1 MAHDKPYT
9 CIVVDDELL
18 ARQLIEFHI
27 SQTPQLELVHSFSS
41 CAEVQLFLNTQTVD
55 VLFLDIQMPTIS
67 GIDCLKQ
74 LKNPLK
80 VIFTTAFSEFAL
92 EGYELNIIDYLV
104 KPITAERFNKAVL
117 KVTEQLNLERELS
130 AHSNSDQETILIK
143 SNHQLVTVQLNEI
156 LYIESLH
163 KYVKIVTKTEKH
175 ITLIGIST
183 IEKELSP
190 LQFYRCHRSF
200 IINLKAVERIE
211 GTSVI
216 IGNSVIPISK
226 LSKSELKRKLGKS
239 IS

>member
-18 ARQLIEFHI
+18 ARQLIEFHV

-41 CAEVQLFLNTQTVD
+41 CAEVQLFLQTQPVD
-55 VLFLDIQMPTIS
+55 ILFLDIQMPTIS

-74 LKNPLK
+74 LKNPPK

-117 KVTEQLNLERELS
+117 KVTEQLNLERERS
-130 AHSNSDQETILIK
+130 AHSNSNQETLLIK
-143 SNHQLVTVQLNEI
+143 SNHQLITVQLNDI

-183 IEKELSP
+183 IEKELP
-190 LQFYRCHRSF
+190 TLQFYRCHRSF
-200 IINLKAVERIE
+200 IINLKAVERME
-211 GTSVI
+211 GTSVL
-216 IGNSVIPISK
+216 IGNYVIPISK
-226 LSKSELKRKLGKS
+226 LSKSELKQKLGKS

>member
-18 ARQLIEFHI
+18 ARQLIEFHV
-27 SQTPQLELVHSFSS
+27 SQIPQLELVHSFSS
-41 CAEVQLFLNTQTVD
+41 CEEVQLFLQTQPVD
-55 VLFLDIQMPTIS
+55 ILFLDIQMPTIS

-74 LKNPLK
+74 LKNPPK

-117 KVTEQLNLERELS
+117 KVTEQLNLERERS
-130 AHSNSDQETILIK
+130 AHSNSNQETLLIK
-143 SNHQLVTVQLNEI
+143 SNHQLITVQLNDI

-183 IEKELSP
+183 IEKELP
-190 LQFYRCHRSF
+190 TLQFYRCHRSF
-200 IINLKAVERIE
+200 IINLKAVERME
-211 GTSVI
+211 GTSVL
-216 IGNSVIPISK
+216 IGNYVIPISK
-226 LSKSELKRKLGKS
+226 LSKSELKQKLGKS